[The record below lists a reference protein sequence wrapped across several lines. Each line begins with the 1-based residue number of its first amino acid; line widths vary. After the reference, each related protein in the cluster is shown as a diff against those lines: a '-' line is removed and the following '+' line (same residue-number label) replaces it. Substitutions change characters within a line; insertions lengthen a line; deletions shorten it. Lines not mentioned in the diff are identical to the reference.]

1 MKISTALILLFIPTL
16 VFSQN
21 AGSNKISVDTVK
33 YTYVIPEV
41 ISATSFVPQLK
52 ANRNMSALNKINNDI
67 KKYFVATSMILDS
80 ASFIQSLF
88 EMNDVKTIEEY
99 KQLLKDNPEIGKD
112 DESEHFTI
120 EYMSENLLNISVS
133 RDLIPYKGQLMHY
146 YNSLCYDLKTGN
158 KLAFKDFFN
167 ITNETLAELIKND
180 GYSIDEDYE
189 LDDSLRFRKIERPND
204 QINIVINYVLPNIT
218 APEVLCTDFYFNKE
232 DHGVHLRFRYACSGP
247 SPELYGIPIKKLSK
261 YVVYPE
267 FGNSAIK
274 GKGRRGFGIGIGF

>member
-33 YTYVIPEV
+33 YTFVIPEV
-41 ISATSFVPQLK
+41 INAKSFVPQLK
-52 ANRNMSALNKINNDI
+52 ANRNMSALNKINDDI

-80 ASFIQSLF
+80 ASFIQGLL

-133 RDLIPYKGQLMHY
+133 RDLTPYKGQLMHY

-267 FGNSAIK
+267 FGDSAIK
-274 GKGRRGFGIGIGF
+274 GKGKRSIGIGIGF